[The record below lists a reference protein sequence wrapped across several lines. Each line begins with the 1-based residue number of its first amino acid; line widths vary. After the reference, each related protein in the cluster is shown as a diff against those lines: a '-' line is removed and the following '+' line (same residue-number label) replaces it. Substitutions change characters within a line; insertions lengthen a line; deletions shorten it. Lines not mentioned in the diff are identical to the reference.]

1 MQTFFIYHADKNPAS
16 SSLKALPACTE
27 PSFDMSRRDGRLPR
41 GTPSSPTKPR
51 LLADRSMGLW
61 CRGRDEFVVAE
72 LNVFRLGQFKV
83 FADIYFLRSSCT
95 SADDQLG
102 GTWYSKRVDILCRDN
117 PGDQVVDNSVENDGF
132 LDFKCIDSDVWQL
145 YCWQTDT
152 IIPCKRW
159 LCWID
164 YQRGILFRD
173 LSSSGSLCTS
183 SLV

>member
-1 MQTFFIYHADKNPAS
+1 MV
-16 SSLKALPACTE
+16 
-27 PSFDMSRRDGRLPR
+27 
-41 GTPSSPTKPR
+41 
-51 LLADRSMGLW
+51 LW
-61 CRGRDEFVVAE
+61 CRGKGDDEFVVAE
-72 LNVFRLGQFKV
+72 LNLFRISDSKV
-83 FADIYFLRSSCT
+83 FADICFLRSSCT
-95 SADDQLG
+95 SADGDQLG
-102 GTWYSKRVDILCRDN
+102 GTWDSTHVDILCRDN